1 MANAMRNAVIS
12 ILLFCSFLSFKVSA
26 AQEIG
31 MASTYSSKFH
41 GSRTA
46 SGEVFSHGQMTAAH
60 RTLPFNTLVKITRTD
75 NGKFVIVKIND
86 RGPFVSN
93 RLTDISQAAATKL
106 GFNNESD
113 EIRVKLEV
121 ITERSAPLSNPN
133 NTIPKRSDTPLSMER
148 PSVSSSAEK
157 TEYVGSKSG
166 DNLIVPRDYRYAPSR
181 KNASPNTVAQKKNPI
196 QNVTSVSNSTP
207 KSGKTVGLSIQKP
220 KQRGYA
226 VQVASMTTQENMR
239 RKVQEIKSDTAFP
252 VFVHIAKSVKGSSD
266 YKIMLGPY
274 NSKATADSC
283 LKTIQK
289 KKIDGFVV
297 NISNLR

>member
-1 MANAMRNAVIS
+1 MANAMRNAVVS
-12 ILLFCSFLSFKVSA
+12 ILLFCSFLPYYISA

-31 MASTYSSKFH
+31 MASMYSSKFQ

-106 GFNNESD
+106 GFNNEGD

-121 ITERSAPLSNPN
+121 ISERSVPLSNPN

-148 PSVSSSAEK
+148 PSMSEK

-166 DNLIVPRDYRYAPSR
+166 DNLIVPREYRYAPSR
-181 KNASPNTVAQKKNPI
+181 KNASPSNTVAQKKNAI
-196 QNVTSVSNSTP
+196 QNVTSASNATP
-207 KSGKTVGLSIQKP
+207 KGGEAVGLYIHTP
-220 KQRGYA
+220 KRKGYA
-226 VQVASMTTQENMR
+226 VQVASMANQDNMK
-239 RKVQEIKSDTAFP
+239 RKVQEVKSDTAFP
-252 VFVHIAKSVKGSSD
+252 VFVHIAKSAKGSSD
-266 YKIMLGPY
+266 FKIMLGPY
-274 NSKATADSC
+274 DNKASADSC

-297 NISNLR
+297 NISNLK